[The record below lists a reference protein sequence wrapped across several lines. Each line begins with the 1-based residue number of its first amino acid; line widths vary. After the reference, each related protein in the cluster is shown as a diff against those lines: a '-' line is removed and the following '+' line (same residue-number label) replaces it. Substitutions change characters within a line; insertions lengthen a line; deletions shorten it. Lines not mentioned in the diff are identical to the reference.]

1 MELSVET
8 ITVPEKSLRPNIFAT
23 FQRNRQRSQPVRGRP
38 RILRRQRRSFGRG
51 MEPGRENDIPKRDYR
66 TAKGSTHC
74 LSAVDRSSYGLSGL
88 MIPEKLLMRLAK
100 II

>member
-1 MELSVET
+1 MELSTET

-66 TAKGSTHC
+66 TVKGSMDWWT
-74 LSAVDRSSYGLSGL
+74 AMGR
-88 MIPEKLLMRLAK
+88 
-100 II
+100 